1 MAQITTGLHSILSL
15 PAAYNL
21 LQRALGAE
29 KARSILVRD
38 YFPKKPGMRMLD
50 IGCGTAEILRHLPVD
65 VRYVGF
71 DASEAYIDQAQ
82 RRFGDRGRFH
92 AQLVEQATLEGLDHF
107 DLVLAFGLLH
117 HLGDAEAAAL
127 FALVANALDAGGR
140 LITIDPAY
148 VSGQYPLARW
158 IIGRDRGRNVRTP
171 EGYAALAR
179 EHFGDVRCSVRH
191 DLLYIPYSHAI
202 LECQAAEAA

>member
-82 RRFGDRGRFH
+82 RRFGDRGEFH
-92 AQLVEQATLEGLDHF
+92 TGIVGLTKLSELGEF
-107 DLVLAFGLLH
+107 DFVMAFGVLH
-117 HLGDAEAAAL
+117 HLDDVEATAL
-127 FALVANALDAGGR
+127 FDLARQALKDDGV
-140 LITIDPAY
+140 LITIDPCY
-148 VSGQYPLARW
+148 VPDQHAIAHWLIGQ
-158 IIGRDRGRNVRTP
+158 DRGQNVRDE
-171 EGYAALAR
+171 EGYRQLA
-179 EHFGDVRCSVRH
+179 EAHFPNVRSTPRH
-191 DLLYIPYSHAI
+191 DLLRVPYTYLV
-202 LECQAAEAA
+202 LESRLK